1 MSAIVLLDTSIY
13 LNVLDVPGF
22 NQTRM
27 DVLNE
32 FGRAINAGDRFLLP
46 LASVWET
53 GKHIAQLSDG
63 RQRRQWAER
72 LTTDVRSAFK
82 GDAPYSATHFA
93 KREEFEGWL
102 TSFPD
107 AAAEGKSLA
116 DHSLIQEWRRNC
128 DLNPLRRVRIWSL
141 DSELVGYDR
150 QP

>member
-1 MSAIVLLDTSIY
+1 MSAIVLLDTSVY

-22 NQTRM
+22 NQERTN
-27 DVLNE
+27 VLNE
-32 FGRAINAGDRFLLP
+32 FERAVRARDRFLLP

-63 RQRRQWAER
+63 RQRRQWAEK
-72 LTTDVRSAFK
+72 LTADVLSAFE
-82 GDAPYSATHFA
+82 GDTPYSATHFA
-93 KREEFEGWL
+93 KREDFEGWL

-116 DHSLIQEWRRNC
+116 DHSLVQEWRRNC

-141 DSELVGYDR
+141 DSDLAGYDR
-150 QP
+150 KP